1 MLSIYLLRHA
11 ETEYNAH
18 NQFIGGRS
26 NYLALSNKGR
36 EAAEEIGKRWCASD
50 VQFDKVFCSIANRT
64 RETLEIILSQ
74 SSITDSPIVYSAELQ
89 ELSQGDWEGKP
100 RADIYTVEQL
110 AEINAN
116 QWLFKPPNG
125 ESQKEV
131 EERMLAFL
139 SSEILDK
146 FTDGNFLIVGHGVA
160 FKCLLRNILGI
171 SSQMGYKLM
180 IENVSLTK
188 LRYDDANGWHV
199 DYINRVYSI

>member
-26 NYLALSNKGR
+26 NHLALSNKGR
-36 EAAEEIGKRWCASD
+36 EEAKEIGKRWRDSS
-50 VQFDKVFCSIANRT
+50 VQFDKIFCSIANRAQ
-64 RETLEIILSQ
+64 ETLETILSQ
-74 SSITDSPIVYSAELQ
+74 SNITDNPVVYSTEIQ

-100 RADIYTVEQL
+100 RSDIYTVEQL

-139 SSEILDK
+139 SSEILEK
-146 FTDGNFLIVGHGVA
+146 YTEGNFLIVGHGVA

-171 SSQMGYKLM
+171 SSQMAYKLM

-188 LRYDDANGWHV
+188 LRYDDTSGWHI
-199 DYINRVYSI
+199 DYINRIYSL